1 MHRRF
6 LFTQWVGLTMA
17 EGSTEPVGLWL
28 GIQAGAFLGLYFGF
42 SLALVSALTS
52 PEELLRIVYLITLF
66 PMVGGILL
74 GPFLARRERPVV
86 SGTPPIQR
94 TMEALEGMDEG
105 QGRWR
110 VLSHVRSDGRTVRID
125 LHDSSRVQEI
135 LNATTP
141 LAEEFPVRYMV
152 GRGVSGSREPD
163 LRANVLSILDNQF
176 PKTRQSRYTSAIEI
190 SPELPERLR
199 DQRKRI
205 NMLLAVFLPIATF
218 LGWLEMR

>member
-6 LFTQWVGLTMA
+6 LFIQWVGVNMA

-52 PEELLRIVYLITLF
+52 PEELLRIVYLITFF

-105 QGRWR
+105 QGKWR

-199 DQRKRI
+199 DQRRRI

>member
-6 LFTQWVGLTMA
+6 LFIQWVGLNMA

-52 PEELLRIVYLITLF
+52 PEELLRIVYLITFF

-86 SGTPPIQR
+86 SSTPPIQR

-105 QGRWR
+105 QGKWR

-125 LHDSSRVQEI
+125 LHDSNRVQEI

>member
-1 MHRRF
+1 
-6 LFTQWVGLTMA
+6 MA

-52 PEELLRIVYLITLF
+52 PEELLRIVYLITFF

-94 TMEALEGMDEG
+94 TMEALVGMDEG
-105 QGRWR
+105 QGKWR

>member
-6 LFTQWVGLTMA
+6 LFIQWVGLNMA

-52 PEELLRIVYLITLF
+52 PEELLRIVYLITFF

-86 SGTPPIQR
+86 SSTPPIQR

-105 QGRWR
+105 QGKWR

-125 LHDSSRVQEI
+125 LHDSNRVQEI

-163 LRANVLSILDNQF
+163 LRANVLSILDIQF